1 MVQVPALTPVTV
13 VPAIVQIAGV
23 VELSVTASAELAV
36 ALSVPVPPA
45 VIAGAAPKVMVCA
58 VLPVT
63 LMFFVTCCA
72 AE

>member
-1 MVQVPALTPVTV
+1 MLQVPALTPVTV

-36 ALSVPVPPA
+36 ALTVPVPPT

-58 VLPVT
+58 VLAAMVR
-63 LMFFVTCCA
+63 LLVTCGA
-72 AE
+72 AA